1 MERINIVIDDDN
13 AYFVTGLRFSIAE
26 YAEKII
32 RR

>member
-13 AYFVTGLRFSIAE
+13 AYFVAGLRFSITE